1 MIKTKISAILLAALT
16 ACAIPTAVQANYQ
29 QENKIIAESLNNDSA
44 ELVTE
49 SLSNYSL
56 GYMSWGVKH
65 MGLDKLQKKFEN
77 SGKKLPEV
85 RVAVMDTG
93 IKKSNRYLQGR
104 YLNEGYNFIDNNTN
118 FDDDQYHG
126 TEVSGIIADGTSSN
140 VKILPIKVMDE
151 KGDGKMSDTAKGIYY
166 ALEHGADVINLS
178 LSGNDKNNTYH
189 SLDDAIAEAISRNVI
204 VIAAAGNE
212 DTDASFRYPANK
224 ENVITITSVNK
235 NNTLGLLANYGSVID
250 FALPGMNILA
260 PHKSIML
267 LDSGTSMAAPHA
279 AAAAA
284 LLKTWDKAINQDEV
298 MQIFKEYAID
308 LGEKGFDNT
317 YGWGMINLARFDINR
332 KPLPH
337 FVRGDA
343 NGDGV
348 VNITDVTCIQQM
360 LAELEPE
367 QYDEKAADYDGDGVV
382 TIHDATAIQYMIADM
397 EE

>member
-16 ACAIPTAVQANYQ
+16 ACAIPATMQTKAEVVT
-29 QENKIIAESLNNDSA
+29 ESLNHSSP

-56 GYMSWGVKH
+56 GHMSWGVKH
-65 MGLDKLQKKFEN
+65 MGLDELQKKFEN

-85 RVAVMDTG
+85 RVAVLDTG
-93 IKKSNRYLQGR
+93 LKKSNRYLQGR

-126 TEVSGIIADGTSSN
+126 TEVSGIIVDGTSSN

-178 LSGNDKNNTYH
+178 LSGNDKNHTYH

>member
-16 ACAIPTAVQANYQ
+16 ACTIPVALQANYWK
-29 QENKIIAESLNNDSA
+29 ENEV
-44 ELVTE
+44 VTE

-56 GYMSWGVKH
+56 GHMSWGIKH
-65 MGLDKLQKKFEN
+65 MGLDKLQKKIEN

-85 RVAVMDTG
+85 RVAVLDSG
-93 IKKSNRYLQGR
+93 IKKTNRYLQGR
-104 YLNEGYNFIDNNTN
+104 YTEDGYNFIKNNTD
-118 FDDDQYHG
+118 FDDDQFHG
-126 TEVSGIIADGTSSN
+126 TEVSGVIVDGTPSN
-140 VKILPIKVMDE
+140 VKILPIKVNNAS
-151 KGDGKMSDTAKGIYY
+151 GSGTLNNVSRGIYY
-166 ALEHGADVINLS
+166 AIEHNADVINLS
-178 LSGNDKNNTYH
+178 LSASDLNHTQTI
-189 SLDDAIAEAISRNVI
+189 LDDAIDAALKKGII
-204 VIAAAGNE
+204 VIAAAGNQGV
-212 DTDASFRYPANK
+212 DVADRYPANK
-224 ENVITITSVNK
+224 ENILTITSIDK
-235 NNTLGLLANYGSVID
+235 NNTITGSVNTGRTID
-250 FALPGMNILA
+250 FALPGEKVLV
-260 PHKSIML
+260 PYKSIMM
-267 LDSGTSMAAPHA
+267 LDSGTSLAAPHA

-284 LLKTWDKAINQDEV
+284 LLKTWDKSINQEEV
-298 MQIFKEYAID
+298 MEIFKEYAID
-308 LGEKGFDNT
+308 LGAKGYDTTF
-317 YGWGMINLARFDINR
+317 GWGMINLADFDINR